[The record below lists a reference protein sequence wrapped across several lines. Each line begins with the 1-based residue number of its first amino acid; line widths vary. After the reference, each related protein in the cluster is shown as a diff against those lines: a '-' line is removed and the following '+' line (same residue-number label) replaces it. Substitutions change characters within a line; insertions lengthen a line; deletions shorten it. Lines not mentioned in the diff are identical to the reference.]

1 VSLHLSLLPSGVPG
15 RAGRDRLELLTAL
28 IAAPGFDPLY
38 RSDLISIPPDHPV
51 YGWGCQVPG
60 CECVGLGPGLC
71 TAHEREWKALGRDK
85 VRRADFT
92 ATATPIKKWSSGL
105 GTGSCRICPERAAS
119 DKGMRLCMRHRSRWR
134 THRIAEPGASLE
146 QWAAAQAPEPG
157 YGACRVT
164 ACLFLA
170 ESPAGLCPGHQIH
183 YRSAGKPGNVRLPSR
198 WAEAFE
204 MKGLPVP
211 VLADDEVAFRR
222 WCSDAA
228 PIFQDGTVNL
238 MGLQPLVKAE
248 IQWGM
253 HAHAQQRNAP
263 RWGPGSLQ
271 GLAIRCQARKAA
283 SLADLAGSGRE
294 PDGLGKGYAR
304 MIVLGITE
312 SLQCIYHS
320 PEETREAGFIE
331 TDHFGRRFG
340 ESRSHYD
347 LTVVSQRWLRDLLW
361 DHLAGMLRSPKC
373 PRTRGSFDQFRQGAA
388 ELGAFLEADAP
399 GGGHDPSL
407 LREEH
412 AQRFVADQRHRER
425 HGLPSRATCRS
436 DGRPSTVSQSARRR
450 TFNRLRTLAY
460 WAMGTGAAD
469 AIGLG
474 RAFITALPPGG
485 KELKRPRGPF
495 TDEVARALAD
505 EGNLRR
511 LAEDYDPRDRGLRDI
526 WEAIVF
532 TGRRCGEV
540 VQLRLDCTGRY
551 HGLPMLWHDQTKVGS
566 LNAAVRI
573 PESLYRRLGER
584 RATSIARFE
593 NRHGRPPTAAER
605 SAMALFPTHIRNP
618 HMDKPISYSFFGGQ
632 FRAWVDSLDLGR
644 HVAHQARHTMAT
656 NLLRAGATLA
666 HVRRFLG
673 HVSDRMAEHYIA
685 VAHSDLEDVL
695 STVWVAGPGSP
706 VPGRLLSGSGL
717 APLTREKAIALSVDL
732 SRRSTPADGGFC
744 TYQPVVNGSAC
755 PWNLDCENCDKF
767 VMSGADLLYWR
778 RKQEQWRAIAE
789 RAPDDATADY
799 LHQVFEPTA
808 RAIDGL
814 EKALA
819 GLGLLDQALALD
831 LRRPQDYFHRIWST
845 AFRASDLADAG
856 DSGSDPVPAVLAGEP
871 A

>member
-1 VSLHLSLLPSGVPG
+1 MSLHLALPPAHARS

-38 RSDLISIPPDHPV
+38 RSDLIRIPPDHPV

-60 CECVGLGPGLC
+60 CDCVGLGPGLC

-85 VRRADFT
+85 VRRADFI
-92 ATATPIKKWSSGL
+92 AGATPIRKWTSGL
-105 GTGSCRICPERAAS
+105 GTGSCRICPERVAS
-119 DKGMRLCMRHRSRWR
+119 DKGVRLCMRHRSRWR
-134 THRIAEPGASLE
+134 THRAEAPGASIE
-146 QWAAAQAPEPG
+146 QWAAAQEPIPG
-157 YGACRVT
+157 YGTCQVT
-164 ACLFLA
+164 ACPFLA
-170 ESPAGLCPGHQIH
+170 ESRAGLCPSHQIR
-183 YRSAGKPGNVRLPSR
+183 YRGAGKPGNVRLPSR
-198 WAEAFE
+198 WVDIFE
-204 MKGLPVP
+204 LKGLPVP
-211 VLADDEVAFRR
+211 VLIDDEVAFRR
-222 WCSDAA
+222 WCSAAA
-228 PIFQDGTVNL
+228 PIYQDGTVNL

-253 HAHAQQRNAP
+253 HVHAQLPNPP
-263 RWGPGSLQ
+263 RWAPGSLQ
-271 GLAIRCQARKAA
+271 GLAILCQASKAT
-283 SLADLAGSGRE
+283 SLADLTEGRRE
-294 PDGLGKGYAR
+294 QAMLTGYAR
-304 MIVLGITE
+304 IMVLGITE
-312 SLQCIYHS
+312 SLQCVYYT
-320 PEETREAGFIE
+320 PDETREAGFIE

-361 DHLAGMLRSPKC
+361 DHLADMLRSPKC
-373 PRTRGSFDQFRQGAA
+373 PRTRGPFDRFRQAAA
-388 ELGAFLEADAP
+388 ELSTFLEADAP
-399 GGGHDPSL
+399 EGGHDPAL

-412 AQRFVADQRHRER
+412 AQRFVADQRHRAR
-425 HGLPSRATCRS
+425 HGLPSRGICRS
-436 DGRPSTVSQSARRR
+436 DGQPSTVSEFTRRS

-460 WAMGTGAAD
+460 WAMETGAAD
-469 AIGLG
+469 AIGLD

-485 KELKRPRGPF
+485 KDVKRSRGPF
-495 TDEVARALAD
+495 SDEVARALAD

-511 LAEDYDPRDRGLRDI
+511 LAEKYDPRDRGLRDI
-526 WEAIVF
+526 WETIVF
-532 TGRRCGEV
+532 TGRRCSEV
-540 VQLRLDCTGRY
+540 VKLRLDCIGHY
-551 HGLPMLWHDQTKVGS
+551 HGLPMLWHDQTKVGN
-566 LNAAVRI
+566 LNDAVRI
-573 PESLYRRLGER
+573 PETLYRRLDER
-584 RATSIARFE
+584 RATSLARFE

-618 HMDKPISYSFFGGQ
+618 QMDKAISYSFFGGQ

-673 HVSDRMAEHYIA
+673 HVSDRMAEHYIK

-695 STVWVAGPGSP
+695 NAVWVAGPGSP
-706 VPGRLLSGSGL
+706 IPGKLLSASGL
-717 APLTREKAIALSVDL
+717 APLTREKALALAIDL

-778 RKQEQWRAIAE
+778 RKQEQWRALAE

-845 AFRASDLADAG
+845 AFRASDLAEAG
-856 DSGSDPVPAVLAGEP
+856 DGTAEP

>member
-1 VSLHLSLLPSGVPG
+1 V
-15 RAGRDRLELLTAL
+15 
-28 IAAPGFDPLY
+28 
-38 RSDLISIPPDHPV
+38 
-51 YGWGCQVPG
+51 
-60 CECVGLGPGLC
+60 
-71 TAHEREWKALGRDK
+71 
-85 VRRADFT
+85 
-92 ATATPIKKWSSGL
+92 
-105 GTGSCRICPERAAS
+105 
-119 DKGMRLCMRHRSRWR
+119 
-134 THRIAEPGASLE
+134 
-146 QWAAAQAPEPG
+146 
-157 YGACRVT
+157 
-164 ACLFLA
+164 
-170 ESPAGLCPGHQIH
+170 
-183 YRSAGKPGNVRLPSR
+183 
-198 WAEAFE
+198 
-204 MKGLPVP
+204 
-211 VLADDEVAFRR
+211 
-222 WCSDAA
+222 
-228 PIFQDGTVNL
+228 
-238 MGLQPLVKAE
+238 
-248 IQWGM
+248 
-253 HAHAQQRNAP
+253 
-263 RWGPGSLQ
+263 
-271 GLAIRCQARKAA
+271 
-283 SLADLAGSGRE
+283 
-294 PDGLGKGYAR
+294 
-304 MIVLGITE
+304 
-312 SLQCIYHS
+312 
-320 PEETREAGFIE
+320 
-331 TDHFGRRFG
+331 
-340 ESRSHYD
+340 
-347 LTVVSQRWLRDLLW
+347 
-361 DHLAGMLRSPKC
+361 
-373 PRTRGSFDQFRQGAA
+373 
-388 ELGAFLEADAP
+388 
-399 GGGHDPSL
+399 

-412 AQRFVADQRHRER
+412 ARRFAADQRHRER

-436 DGRPSTVSQSARRR
+436 DGKPSTVSQSARRR
-450 TFNRLRTLAY
+450 TFNRLRTLGY
-460 WAMGTGAAD
+460 WAMETGAAD
-469 AIGLG
+469 AIGLD

-485 KELKRPRGPF
+485 KEVKRSRGPF
-495 TDEVARALAD
+495 SDEAARALAD

-511 LAEDYDPRDRGLRDI
+511 LAEGYDPRDRGLRDI

-551 HGLPMLWHDQTKVGS
+551 HGLPMLWHDQTKVGN

-573 PESLYRRLGER
+573 PETLYRRLDER

-593 NRHGRPPTAAER
+593 NRHGRPPAATER
-605 SAMALFPTHIRNP
+605 DAMALFATHIRNP
-618 HMDKPISYSFFGGQ
+618 QMDKSISYSFFGGQ
-632 FRAWVDSLDLGR
+632 FRAWAGSLDLGR

-673 HVSDRMAEHYIA
+673 HVSDRMAEHYINSRELHQTGEEAAGQQLARLPGRRSGRPDASILTWEDLAAIPSDARFAHRGACIRREGQKRSYEGTRGFVAEVRVPGAASGGFQYRTPPEA
-685 VAHSDLEDVL
+685 VAHSDLEDIL

-845 AFRASDLADAG
+845 AFRAGDLTDADN
-856 DSGSDPVPAVLAGEP
+856 SDPVPAALAGEP

>member
-1 VSLHLSLLPSGVPG
+1 MSLHLALPPARHRS

-38 RSDLISIPPDHPV
+38 RSDLIKIPPRHPV

-60 CECVGLGPGLC
+60 CECVAPGRGLC
-71 TAHEREWKALGRDK
+71 AAHEREWKALGRDR
-85 VRRADFT
+85 VRLADFT
-92 ATATPIKKWSSGL
+92 AAATPIRKWTSGL
-105 GTGSCRICPERAAS
+105 GTGSCRICRERVAS

-134 THRIAEPGASLE
+134 THRLGAPGADLE
-146 QWAAAQAPEPG
+146 QWAAAQEPIPG
-157 YGACRVT
+157 YGPCQVT
-164 ACLFLA
+164 ACPFLA
-170 ESPAGLCPGHQIH
+170 ESPAGLCPSHQIR
-183 YRSAGKPGNVRLPSR
+183 YRSTGKPGNVRLPSR
-198 WAEAFE
+198 WADIFE
-204 MKGLPVP
+204 LKGIPVP
-211 VLADDEVAFRR
+211 ILIDDEVAFRR
-222 WCSDAA
+222 WCSAAA
-228 PIFQDGTVNL
+228 PVYQDGTVNL

-253 HAHAQQRNAP
+253 HAHAQLRNPP
-263 RWGPGSLQ
+263 RWAPGSLQ
-271 GLAIRCQARKAA
+271 GLAILCQASKAA
-283 SLADLAGSGRE
+283 SLADLDQAALAGH
-294 PDGLGKGYAR
+294 AR
-304 MIVLGITE
+304 MVVLGITE
-312 SLQCIYHS
+312 SLQCIYYS

-373 PRTRGSFDQFRQGAA
+373 PRTRGSFDQFRQAAA
-388 ELGAFLEADAP
+388 ELSAFLEADAP
-399 GGGHDPSL
+399 GGGHDPAV

-436 DGRPSTVSQSARRR
+436 DGQPSTVSQSARRR
-450 TFNRLRTLAY
+450 TFNRLRTLGY
-460 WAMGTGAAD
+460 WAMETGAAD
-469 AIGLG
+469 AIGLD
-474 RAFITALPPGG
+474 RAFIAALPPGG
-485 KELKRPRGPF
+485 KEAKRSRGPF
-495 TDEVARALAD
+495 SDEVARALAGED
-505 EGNLRR
+505 NLRR

-551 HGLPMLWHDQTKVGS
+551 HGLPMLWHDQTKVGNF
-566 LNAAVRI
+566 NAAVRI
-573 PESLYRRLGER
+573 PETLYRRLDER

-593 NRHGRPPTAAER
+593 NRHGRPPTATER
-605 SAMALFPTHIRNP
+605 EAMALFPTHIRNP
-618 HMDKPISYSFFGGQ
+618 QMDKSISYSFFGGQ
-632 FRAWVDSLDLGR
+632 FRAWVDNLDLGR

-656 NLLRAGATLA
+656 NLLRAGASLA

-717 APLTREKAIALSVDL
+717 APLTREKAMALSVDL

-744 TYQPVVNGSAC
+744 TFQPVVNGSAT
-755 PWNLDCENCDKF
+755 PVEPGLRELRQVRD
-767 VMSGADLLYWR
+767 VRRRPALLAAQAGAVAGHR
-778 RKQEQWRAIAE
+778 RACTRRRHRRLPAPGLRAHRPRDRRPGKGPGRS
-789 RAPDDATADY
+789 RAP
-799 LHQVFEPTA
+799 
-808 RAIDGL
+808 
-814 EKALA
+814 
-819 GLGLLDQALALD
+819 
-831 LRRPQDYFHRIWST
+831 
-845 AFRASDLADAG
+845 
-856 DSGSDPVPAVLAGEP
+856 
-871 A
+871 

>member
-1 VSLHLSLLPSGVPG
+1 MSLHLSLLPADVPG

-38 RSDLISIPPDHPV
+38 RRDVIRIPPDHPV
-51 YGWGCQVPG
+51 YGWGCHVPG
-60 CECVGLGPGLC
+60 CECVAPGRGLC
-71 TAHEREWKALGRDK
+71 AAHEREWKALGRDK

-92 ATATPIKKWSSGL
+92 AGAAPIRKWTSGL

-119 DKGMRLCMRHRSRWR
+119 DKGVRLCMRHRSRWR
-134 THRIAEPGASLE
+134 THRLEAPGADLE
-146 QWAAAQAPEPG
+146 QWAAAQEPIPG
-157 YGACRVT
+157 YGTCRVA
-164 ACLFLA
+164 ACPFLA
-170 ESPAGLCPGHQIH
+170 ESPAGLCPSHQIR
-183 YRSAGKPGNVRLPSR
+183 YRGAGKPGNVRLPSR
-198 WAEAFE
+198 WAEVFE

-222 WCSDAA
+222 WCSGAA
-228 PIFQDGTVNL
+228 PVYQDGTVNL

-253 HAHAQQRNAP
+253 HAHAQLRNAP

-271 GLAIRCQARKAA
+271 GLAILCQAGKATC
-283 SLADLAGSGRE
+283 LADLPGSGCE
-294 PDGLGKGYAR
+294 LTGHAR

-312 SLQCIYHS
+312 SLQCVYYS
-320 PEETREAGFIE
+320 PDETREAGFIE

-361 DHLAGMLRSPKC
+361 DHLASMLRSPKC
-373 PRTRGSFDQFRQGAA
+373 PRTRGPFDRFRQAAA
-388 ELGAFLEADAP
+388 ELSAFLEADAP
-399 GGGHDPSL
+399 GGGHAPAL

-412 AQRFVADQRHRER
+412 AQRFVADQRHRAR
-425 HGLPSRATCRS
+425 HGLPSRGICRS
-436 DGRPSTVSQSARRR
+436 DGQPSTVSEFTRRS
-450 TFNRLRTLAY
+450 TFNRLRALAY
-460 WAMGTGAAD
+460 WAMETGAAD
-469 AIGLG
+469 AIGLD

-485 KELKRPRGPF
+485 RDVKRSRGPF
-495 TDEVARALAD
+495 SDEVAQALAD
-505 EGNLRR
+505 EENLRR

-526 WEAIVF
+526 WETIVF
-532 TGRRCGEV
+532 TGRRCSEV
-540 VQLRLDCTGRY
+540 VQLRLDCIGHY
-551 HGLPMLWHDQTKVGS
+551 HGLPMLWHDQTKVGN

-573 PESLYRRLGER
+573 PESLYRRLDER

-605 SAMALFPTHIRNP
+605 SAMALFPTHIRSP
-618 HMDKPISYSFFGGQ
+618 QMDKSISYNFFGGQ
-632 FRAWVDSLDLGR
+632 FRAWVGSLDLGR

-673 HVSDRMAEHYIA
+673 HVSDRMAEHYIK

-695 STVWVAGPGSP
+695 NAVWVAGPGSP
-706 VPGRLLSGSGL
+706 TPGKLLSGSGL
-717 APLTREKAIALSVDL
+717 TPLTREKALALAIDL

-856 DSGSDPVPAVLAGEP
+856 DSDSVPAAPGGGP
-871 A
+871 P